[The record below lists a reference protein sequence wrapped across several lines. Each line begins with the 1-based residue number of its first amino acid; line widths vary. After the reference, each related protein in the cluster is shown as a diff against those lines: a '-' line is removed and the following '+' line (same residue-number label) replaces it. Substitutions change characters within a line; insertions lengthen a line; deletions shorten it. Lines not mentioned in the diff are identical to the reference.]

1 MATQTIA
8 PAAKSGPESVV
19 IWARIRLILSYLF
32 LFGLAL
38 SFFYPFL
45 LSLSTS
51 FKSLPDIAANPVR
64 LLPEKW
70 VLEGYYT
77 MQNMNVGRWI
87 FNSAFV
93 AVSMTLGNVLFAS
106 MAGYALARIPF
117 PGRDILFMA
126 ILGTMMIPGIVL
138 LIPRFIVLKQLG
150 LIDTYGGL
158 ILPGLI
164 TAFGVFLMKQFFESI
179 PPELEEAARMD
190 GASRFQMF
198 FQVVLPVA
206 RPALIA
212 LVIFSF
218 QGSWNEFMTPLIVIS
233 TRQDLYT
240 LPLGLAFLR
249 GGIGMNLQWNAIL
262 AGSIVTTIPMAL
274 IFIFFQRYF
283 MEGIS
288 YSGIKG

>member
-190 GASRFQMF
+190 GASRFEMF
-198 FQVVLPVA
+198 FKVVLPVA

>member
-1 MATQTIA
+1 MTTQTTV
-8 PAAKSGPESVV
+8 PARKSGPEAVV
-19 IWARIRLILSYLF
+19 IWARVRMILSYVV

-38 SFFYPFL
+38 TFFYPFL

-51 FKSLPDIAANPVR
+51 FKSLPDIAANPIR

-70 VLEGYYT
+70 VLDGYLA
-77 MQNMNVGRWI
+77 MQSMNVGRWI
-87 FNSAFV
+87 FNSTFV
-93 AVSMTLGNVLFAS
+93 AVSMTVGNVLFAS

-117 PGRDILFMA
+117 PGRNIVFLA

-179 PPELEEAARMD
+179 PGEIEEAARMD
-190 GASRFQMF
+190 GATRYQMF
-198 FQVVLPVA
+198 FQVVLPLA

-218 QGSWNEFMTPLIVIS
+218 QGSWNDFMTPLIVIS

-283 MEGIS
+283 MEGIA